1 MELRHLRYFVGV
13 AESLHF
19 GEAASRL
26 GISQPSLSQQIRQ
39 LEQELQTSL
48 LRRTKRRVE
57 LTEAG
62 HLFLNEAR
70 EILARADRAA
80 VIAHR
85 IGRQGGPKLRVGIG
99 YCMDQLALAKAVST
113 FSVSNPQVR
122 VELQTMAVT
131 RQLAELRDG
140 RLDVA
145 LVRYAPTEGILES
158 EPLHTEELIV
168 AVPPQHRLAG
178 KKTVSLASLAHEGF
192 VLTSREHV
200 PVYHDI
206 VLKTCR
212 QGGFVPNA
220 LHEVDHLYMLIGFIG
235 AGCGVGLVPAFLER
249 TRPRRVAFASLR
261 PGSHP
266 LQTVAVWRRDHG
278 SNEIKDFVA
287 VMRQA
292 LLPAGQRTAMRRAK
306 KPLLSALVK
315 QADGSERIR
324 TLPKQKRQL

>member
-62 HLFLNEAR
+62 ELFLSEAR

-85 IGRQGGPKLRVGIG
+85 IGRQRGAKLRVGVG

-113 FSVSNPQVR
+113 FSAAHPQLR
-122 VELQTMAVT
+122 IELQTMAVT

-145 LVRYAPTEGILES
+145 LVRYPPAEGILES

-168 AVPPQHRLAG
+168 AVPPRHRLAG
-178 KKTVSLASLAHEGF
+178 RNTVSLATLAHEGF
-192 VLTSREHV
+192 VLTSRELV

-212 QGGFVPNA
+212 QAGFVPNT
-220 LHEVDHLYMLIGFIG
+220 LHEVDHLYLLIGFIA

-266 LQTVAVWRRDHG
+266 LQTVAAWRRDHG
-278 SNEIKDFVA
+278 SNEIRDFVA
-287 VMRQA
+287 VVRQA
-292 LLPAGQRTAMRRAK
+292 LLPAAQRSASKRLKRSLLGAVTKRAD
-306 KPLLSALVK
+306 L
-315 QADGSERIR
+315 SERGR
-324 TLPKQKRQL
+324 TPPQQKRS